1 MWRKLNIATKI
12 GKLLVMTNGKFCIF
26 VLRFL
31 TFVFNRNSFSRMGS
45 YQKRMEERDKRK
57 EKKGYQ
63 RSYLLRRLSC
73 SKTLLRWTNSDYAE
87 IRISFSS
94 SLFILDWMIN
104 WIGLTIWPILIFIDK
119 ILKIIRKNIKF
130 LNLLNLRICYLLFM
144 YLYKIY

>member
-1 MWRKLNIATKI
+1 
-12 GKLLVMTNGKFCIF
+12 MTNGKFCIF

-73 SKTLLRWTNSDYAE
+73 SKTLPRWTNSDYAE

-104 WIGLTIWPILIFIDK
+104 WIGLTIWPILILGIFIDK

-130 LNLLNLRICYLLFM
+130 LNLLNLRIYYLLFM

>member
-1 MWRKLNIATKI
+1 
-12 GKLLVMTNGKFCIF
+12 MTNGKFCIF

-31 TFVFNRNSFSRMGS
+31 TFVFNRNSFSRTGS

-63 RSYLLRRLSC
+63 RSYLLHRLSC
-73 SKTLLRWTNSDYAE
+73 SKTLPRWTNSDYAE

-104 WIGLTIWPILIFIDK
+104 WIGLTVWPILILGIFIDK

-130 LNLLNLRICYLLFM
+130 LNLLNLRIYYLLFM